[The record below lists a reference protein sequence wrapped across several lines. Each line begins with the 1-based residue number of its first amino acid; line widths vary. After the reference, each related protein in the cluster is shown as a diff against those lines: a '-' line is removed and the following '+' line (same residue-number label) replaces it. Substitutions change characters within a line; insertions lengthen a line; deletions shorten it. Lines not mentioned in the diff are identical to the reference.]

1 MNKIIQKELQ
11 YVVKNY
17 KPLPIVFN
25 KGKGIYLYTPDKKKY
40 FDCISGYSALNQG
53 HVHRKIYKAM
63 KSQAKKLTLTS
74 RALMND
80 QLGIFSEKICNLLEF
95 DQLLMMNTGV
105 EGGESALKIARSWGY
120 KKKGI
125 EKNKAIHLFCNDNF
139 WGRTLSACSS
149 SSDSECYEN
158 FGPKMPGMFMIPY
171 GDTNYLEEFFIH
183 NPDVVSFMLEPI
195 QGEAGV
201 IIPPKYYLEE
211 VRALCSKYNVLMIL
225 DEVQTGLGRTGKL
238 CNYHYTSIQP
248 DLLILGKALS
258 GGFYPVSAVLGNK
271 EIMDVLTPGT
281 HGSTFGGNPLACA
294 IANASVEVIINK
306 KLTENSYNK
315 GHFFRNELNLMKN
328 EYIKEIRGMGLLN
341 AIETYEPK
349 YAQEIH
355 EKLLKEKALTKI
367 THNNKIRISP
377 PLIINNKHMN
387 ILVEKF
393 NKALQL

>member
-17 KPLPIVFN
+17 KPLPLIFN
-25 KGKGIYLYTPDKKKY
+25 KGKGIYLYTPEKKKY
-40 FDCISGYSALNQG
+40 IDCISGYSALNQG
-53 HVHRKIYKAM
+53 HVHPYIYNAM
-63 KSQAKKLTLTS
+63 RSQAKKLTLTS

-80 QLGIFSEKICNLLEF
+80 KLGDFSEKMCNLLGYE
-95 DQLLMMNTGV
+95 QLLMMNTGV
-105 EGGESALKIARSWGY
+105 EGGESALKIARAWGY

-125 EKNKAIHLFCNDNF
+125 PNNQALHLFCSNNF

-149 SSDSECYEN
+149 STDPECYEN
-158 FGPKMPGMFMIPY
+158 FGPRMPGMFMIPY
-171 GDTNYLEEFFIH
+171 GETKYLEQFFIH
-183 NPDVVSFMLEPI
+183 NPSIVSFMLEPI

-201 IIPPKYYLEE
+201 IVPPKYYLEE
-211 VRALCSKYNVLMIL
+211 VRALCNKYNVLMIL

-294 IANASVEVIINK
+294 IANASVEVIINE

-341 AIETYEPK
+341 AIETHETK
-349 YAQEIH
+349 YAQ
-355 EKLLKEKALTKI
+355 
-367 THNNKIRISP
+367 
-377 PLIINNKHMN
+377 
-387 ILVEKF
+387 
-393 NKALQL
+393 

>member
-355 EKLLKEKALTKI
+355 EKLLKEKVLTKI

-377 PLIINNKHMN
+377 PLIINNKQMN

>member
-25 KGKGIYLYTPDKKKY
+25 RGKGIYLYTLEKKKY
-40 FDCISGYSALNQG
+40 IDCISGYSSLNQG
-53 HVHRKIYKAM
+53 HVHSDIYKAM

-80 QLGIFSEKICNLLEF
+80 KLGIFSEKICNLLDYE
-95 DQLLMMNTGV
+95 QLLMMNSGV
-105 EGGESALKIARSWGY
+105 EGGESALKIARAWGY

-125 EKNKAIHLFCNDNF
+125 PKNKAIHLFCIDNF

-149 SSDSECYEN
+149 SSDPDCYEN
-158 FGPKMPGMFMIPY
+158 FGPNMPGMFMIPY
-171 GDTNYLEEFFIH
+171 GNTNYLEQFFIN
-183 NPDVVSFMLEPI
+183 NPNTVSFMLEPI

-201 IIPPKYYLEE
+201 IIPPKNYLEE
-211 VRALCSKYNVLMIL
+211 VRNLCNKYNVLMIL

-238 CNYHYTSIQP
+238 CNYHYYSIKP
-248 DLLILGKALS
+248 DLLVLGKALS
-258 GGFYPVSAVLGNK
+258 GGFYPVSAVLGDQ

-281 HGSTFGGNPLACA
+281 HGSTFGGNPLACS
-294 IANASVEVIINK
+294 IASASLDVILNQ
-306 KLTENSYNK
+306 KLTENSYKK
-315 GHFFRNELNLMKN
+315 GNFFRNELNLMKN
-328 EYIKEIRGMGLLN
+328 KNIKEIRGMGLLN
-341 AIETYEPK
+341 AVETYEPE

-355 EKLLKEKALTKI
+355 AKLLKEKVLTKI
-367 THNNKIRISP
+367 THSNKIRISP
-377 PLIINNKHMN
+377 PLIINNKQMN
-387 ILVEKF
+387 ILLEKF

>member
-1 MNKIIQKELQ
+1 
-11 YVVKNY
+11 
-17 KPLPIVFN
+17 
-25 KGKGIYLYTPDKKKY
+25 
-40 FDCISGYSALNQG
+40 
-53 HVHRKIYKAM
+53 
-63 KSQAKKLTLTS
+63 
-74 RALMND
+74 
-80 QLGIFSEKICNLLEF
+80 
-95 DQLLMMNTGV
+95 
-105 EGGESALKIARSWGY
+105 
-120 KKKGI
+120 
-125 EKNKAIHLFCNDNF
+125 
-139 WGRTLSACSS
+139 
-149 SSDSECYEN
+149 
-158 FGPKMPGMFMIPY
+158 MPGMFMIPY
-171 GDTNYLEEFFIH
+171 GETKYLEQFFIH
-183 NPDVVSFMLEPI
+183 NPSIVSFMLEPI

-201 IIPPKYYLEE
+201 IVPPKYYLEE
-211 VRALCSKYNVLMIL
+211 VRALCNKYNVLMIL

-294 IANASVEVIINK
+294 IANASVEVILNE

-355 EKLLKEKALTKI
+355 EKLLKEKVLTKI

-377 PLIINNKHMN
+377 PLIINNKQMN

>member
-17 KPLPIVFN
+17 KPLPLIFN
-25 KGKGIYLYTPDKKKY
+25 KGKGIYLYTPEKKKY
-40 FDCISGYSALNQG
+40 IDCISGYSALNQG
-53 HVHRKIYKAM
+53 HVHPYIYNAM
-63 KSQAKKLTLTS
+63 RSQAKKLTLTS

-80 QLGIFSEKICNLLEF
+80 KLGDFSEKMCNLLGYE
-95 DQLLMMNTGV
+95 QLLMMNTGV
-105 EGGESALKIARSWGY
+105 EGGESALKIARAWGY

-125 EKNKAIHLFCNDNF
+125 PNNQALHLFCSNNF

-149 SSDSECYEN
+149 STDPECYEN
-158 FGPKMPGMFMIPY
+158 FGPRMPGMFMIPY
-171 GDTNYLEEFFIH
+171 GETKYLEQFFIH
-183 NPDVVSFMLEPI
+183 NPSIVSFMLEPI

-201 IIPPKYYLEE
+201 IVPPKYYLEE
-211 VRALCSKYNVLMIL
+211 VRALCNKYNVLMIL

-294 IANASVEVIINK
+294 IANASVEVIINE

-341 AIETYEPK
+341 AIETHEPK

-355 EKLLKEKALTKI
+355 EKLLKEKVLTKI

-377 PLIINNKHMN
+377 PLIINNKQMN